1 MVIGEHRVG
10 LDDLRAVRAAL
21 IAEEACV
28 LLDEA
33 AAIAAVAQL
42 DPGPGGGEGG
52 AAVPGLDDLGDGARA
67 PGAAGVLADADG
79 GAEDVKPDRKSTRL
93 NSSHVAISYAVFCL
107 RKKI

>member
-67 PGAAGVLADADG
+67 PGAEIGRASCRERVGLWVGDGAGREKG
-79 GAEDVKPDRKSTRL
+79 QSRTEGEGAWR
-93 NSSHVAISYAVFCL
+93 
-107 RKKI
+107 